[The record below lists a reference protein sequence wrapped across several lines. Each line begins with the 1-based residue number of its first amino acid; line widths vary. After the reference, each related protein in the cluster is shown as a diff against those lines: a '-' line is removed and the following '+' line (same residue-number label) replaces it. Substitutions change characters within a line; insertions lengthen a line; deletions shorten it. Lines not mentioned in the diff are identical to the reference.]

1 MPTLVH
7 PDAITFR
14 SAILQMLRVHRPQ
27 DEGNGADTGP
37 ATEADLPIE
46 PEPPRPSFE
55 DLQTVPAVYNPLPEF
70 PPLPPQLPAP
80 DWCGC

>member
-1 MPTLVH
+1 MSTLA
-7 PDAITFR
+7 PAITFR
-14 SAILQMLRVHRPQ
+14 SAILQLLRVHQPH
-27 DEGNGADTGP
+27 EEPDTGP

-70 PPLPPQLPAP
+70 PPVQPGLPAP

>member
-1 MPTLVH
+1 MSTLA
-7 PDAITFR
+7 PAITFR
-14 SAILQMLRVHRPQ
+14 SAILQWLRVHQPH
-27 DEGNGADTGP
+27 EEPDTGP

-70 PPLPPQLPAP
+70 PPVQPGLPAP

>member
-1 MPTLVH
+1 MSTLA
-7 PDAITFR
+7 PAITFR
-14 SAILQMLRVHRPQ
+14 SAILQWLRVHQPQ
-27 DEGNGADTGP
+27 EEPDTGP

-46 PEPPRPSFE
+46 PEPPPSFE

-70 PPLPPQLPAP
+70 PPVQPGLPAP